1 MTHRVLNSYKSKA
14 NVTIKWEGLLCV
26 SLSIYDVYI
35 NVIYIYI
42 YYIYIYTYAYIMYIY
57 IYIRLCNIYIYIYIY
72 IYMYEYII
80 LNIKLGTFF
89 SISFNCYRFQGKF

>member
-14 NVTIKWEGLLCV
+14 NVTIKWEGIFSV

-42 YYIYIYTYAYIMYIY
+42 LYIYIRTLMLYIY

-72 IYMYEYII
+72 ICMYEYII